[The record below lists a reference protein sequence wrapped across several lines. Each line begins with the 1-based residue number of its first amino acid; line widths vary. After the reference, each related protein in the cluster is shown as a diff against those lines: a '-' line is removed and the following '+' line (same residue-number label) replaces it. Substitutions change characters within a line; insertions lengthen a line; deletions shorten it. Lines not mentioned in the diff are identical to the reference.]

1 MIINALR
8 MLFWRYL
15 QVGYFDQNSPRGAQ
29 RTPEE
34 NRSKL
39 QEPAKKKGIPY
50 LPQAMLLVF
59 IVVVAGIAYLFWPSI
74 KGCGLMGKAAKLLNG
89 GVSLTGI
96 TYSENAA
103 PMAIV
108 DGKVVH
114 EGDMVGEVKV
124 VKIHKGGVEFETAE
138 KKWTQSMPVSEEGVH
153 SGKKGSLP
161 VLLELGSSGCPAC
174 RQMEPI
180 LKDLRSTYSKK
191 FKVDYI
197 DVWADTAKG
206 EKYSVTAIPTQIFY
220 DGRGIEKFRH
230 VGYYSESEILAA
242 WRDAGIK
249 L

>member
-1 MIINALR
+1 VIANILR
-8 MLFWRYL
+8 ILFWRHL
-15 QVGYFDQNSPRGAQ
+15 QVGYFDRDSQGGAK

-34 NRSKL
+34 NQSKP

-96 TYSENAA
+96 AYSENTA

-124 VKIHKGGVEFETAE
+124 VKIHKDGVEFETAE
-138 KKWTQSMPVSEEGVH
+138 KKWSQSMPVSEEGVH
-153 SGKKGSLP
+153 SGKKGGLP

-180 LKDLRSTYSKK
+180 LKELKSTYSKK
-191 FKVDYI
+191 FRVDYI
-197 DVWADTAKG
+197 DVWADTAEG
-206 EKYSVTAIPTQIFY
+206 EKYGVTAIPTQIFY
-220 DGRGIEKFRH
+220 DCRGIEVFRH
-230 VGYYSESEILAA
+230 VGYYSEGEILAA
-242 WRDAGIK
+242 WRDAGIR